1 MLDLTRGQVT
11 KARDDIS
18 ASARKWRVWHML
30 AWQEIRQR
38 YRRSTFGPFWLTLSM
53 GVQIAVMAVVFSSLF
68 GQNIH
73 KALPY
78 VALGFIFW
86 NMISGMINDGAM
98 SFVGS
103 STWILQI
110 NLPLGTYVFQKIWSN
125 TIAMAH
131 NLAIFVILVFIYR
144 IYSFSF
150 LLFFLA
156 LPLVLVSLAWAPL
169 LLAVVSTRFRD
180 LPALVTNSFSLLFW
194 LTPIVYRPEQ
204 LGDRAFIVEYNPLTH
219 MLALLRDPLLG
230 QVPSETNVMVVCAT
244 AIVGWAITFPFYA
257 RFRGRI
263 AYWL

>member
-1 MLDLTRGQVT
+1 MLDLTRSQVL
-11 KARDDIS
+11 KARADIA

-30 AWQEIRQR
+30 AWQDIKQR

-53 GVQIAVMAVVFSSLF
+53 GVQIAVMGVVVSALF
-68 GQNIH
+68 GQHFH

-86 NMISGMINDGAM
+86 NMISGIINDGAM
-98 SFVGS
+98 TFVGAS
-103 STWILQI
+103 SWILQI

-131 NLAIFVILVFIYR
+131 NLAIFVVLVVIYQ

-150 LLFFLA
+150 LLFFLM
-156 LPLVLVSLAWAPL
+156 LPLVLLSLSWVPL

-180 LPALVTNSFSLLFW
+180 LPAIVTNSFSLLFW

-204 LGDRAFIVEYNPLTH
+204 LGAHEFIVEFNPLTH

-230 QVPSETNVMVVCAT
+230 QMPSITNVEWVCAT
-244 AIVGWAITFPFYA
+244 AIVGWTITFPFYA

>member
-1 MLDLTRGQVT
+1 MLDLTLSQVF
-11 KARDDIS
+11 KAKTDIA

-53 GVQIAVMAVVFSSLF
+53 GVQIAVMGVVVSSLF
-68 GQNIH
+68 GQEFH

-86 NMISGMINDGAM
+86 NMISGIVNDGAM
-98 SFVGS
+98 SFVGANN
-103 STWILQI
+103 WILQI

-131 NLAIFVILVFIYR
+131 NLAIFVVLVFIYR

-150 LLFFLA
+150 LLFVLM

-169 LLAVVSTRFRD
+169 LLAIVSTRFRD
-180 LPALVTNSFSLLFW
+180 LPAIVTNSFSLLFW

-204 LGDRAFIVEYNPLTH
+204 LGPRAFIVELNPLTH

-230 QVPSETNVMVVCAT
+230 QMPSVVNLEWVCAT
-244 AIVGWAITFPFYA
+244 AIVGWTITFPFYA